1 MEPSSGSSEEVYKQ
15 SGARSPAGSVGES
28 EESTGSSGSCTG
40 SSDDKKLFVPVKN
53 RGKKRKNVAS
63 SAVECMEKLLE
74 RDTTKELLE
83 FYREENEKARRH
95 ELQLMQMI
103 MSVQQPT
110 ENVQPSTQ
118 VSSLQQG
125 YMAVPPQHAYGYMES
140 GGMHQVQGRTEPSV
154 RNNSPTFFSL

>member
-1 MEPSSGSSEEVYKQ
+1 
-15 SGARSPAGSVGES
+15 
-28 EESTGSSGSCTG
+28 
-40 SSDDKKLFVPVKN
+40 
-53 RGKKRKNVAS
+53 
-63 SAVECMEKLLE
+63 MEKLLE

-140 GGMHQVQGRTEPSV
+140 GGMHQVQGRTEPNV
-154 RNNSPTFFSL
+154 RNNSPTFFACDFDFLS